1 MSQTADLK
9 KKLIFHLDMRKVKDL
24 KSDFFYKLSN
34 NYLANG
40 IMDSFLRILK

>member
-9 KKLIFHLDMRKVKDL
+9 KNSIFHLDMRKVKDL

-34 NYLANG
+34 NYLMHR
-40 IMDSFLRILK
+40 IKDSFP